1 METLSIGSIL
11 NVVSDL
17 FAEEVS
23 IAVTNT
29 KQYIYYRPSNRID
42 LKIKQGDQIKE
53 GTLAHKALITKQK
66 VSEFIDRDLF
76 GIPYHGVAV
85 PFEDGNDVL
94 GCLLALYPVVNDGQ
108 SVITVRTEDGWIPL
122 SYEEIQYLEVEDRR
136 TYIYTEKK
144 VGFHKNSLQ
153 TFEHSLPVESFVRCH
168 RSYIVNVKQ
177 INAIYPDTSST
188 FVLLMNNGHQISV
201 SQSYA
206 SYFRKL
212 LNF

>member
-1 METLSIGSIL
+1 MGSFL
-11 NVVSDL
+11 DVVSDL

-23 IAVTNT
+23 IAVTDNE
-29 KQYIYYRPSNRID
+29 KYIFYRPSNRID
-42 LKIKQGDQIKE
+42 LKIKKGDPIKK
-53 GTLAHKALITKQK
+53 GTLAFKALTTGQK

-85 PFEDGNDVL
+85 PFQNDETIDG
-94 GCLLALYPVVNDGQ
+94 CILALYPVVNEGK
-108 SVITVRTEDGWIPL
+108 SVITVRTDDGWIPL
-122 SYEEIQYLEVEDRR
+122 HFKNIQYIEVENRR
-136 TYIYTEKK
+136 TYVYTNKR

-153 TFEHSLPVESFVRCH
+153 QFEHILPVELFVRCH
-168 RSYIVNVKQ
+168 RSFIVNIKHIQ
-177 INAIYPDTSST
+177 AIYPDTSST
-188 FVLLMNNGHQISV
+188 FVLSMNNGKKIPV